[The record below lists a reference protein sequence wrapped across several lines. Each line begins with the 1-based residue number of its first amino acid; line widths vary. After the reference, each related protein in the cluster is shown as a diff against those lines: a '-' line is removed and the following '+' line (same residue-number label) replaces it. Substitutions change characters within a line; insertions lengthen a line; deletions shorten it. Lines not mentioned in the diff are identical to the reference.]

1 MDPADPLLPKILV
14 LVILILINAFF
25 AAAEIAVISLS
36 ETKLRK
42 QAEEGDKK
50 AKKLLVLMQA
60 PDSFLSAIQI
70 AITLAGFLSSAFAAD
85 SFSDPLVHWLT
96 VDKGFTAIPTSTLNT
111 IMVVLIT
118 IVLSYFSLVL
128 GELVPKR
135 IAMKK
140 TEAVARFTVG
150 AVTSVAAVFR
160 PVIWLLSKSTNGVL
174 RALHIDP
181 KADEEDVS
189 EDEIRMMVDL
199 GEERGAIESN
209 EKELIDNIFEFNN
222 TTAEDVMIHR
232 TDMVMLWVEDTR
244 EEILATIRSSGL
256 SRFPVYEENADDI
269 IGILST
275 REYLLN
281 AQAEAPKPMRE
292 LLRPAYFVPE
302 SVRTDVLFR
311 DMQSKKV
318 HMSIVVDEYGG
329 TSGLVTMEDL
339 LEEIV
344 GNIYDE
350 FDPQEE
356 RTSKRWATISGVWQ
370 ARASLSASPR
380 RRACSSPRTRSP
392 TRSADWCLPSS
403 RSFPRT
409 AASSRWTPAACTS
422 RCRASTNAAWNGRW
436 SHGSRRRK
444 RPRSRRNKQ
453 KRNSSF
459 FKLLFFCGKHL
470 TCALDFDKIRRLYV
484 RVCAKRTLTHCHKD
498 STGNKKAQEQMQ
510 HFYQQSRA
518 CRTAHQ
524 YIPRRRQTGGKG
536 KA

>member
-356 RTSKRWATISGVWQ
+356 KDIEKVGDNLWRVAGSCELERVAEATGVQ
-370 ARASLSASPR
+370 FPEDEESDTLGGLVFAQLSFIPEDGSQF
-380 RRACSSPRTRSP
+380 TV
-392 TRSADWCLPSS
+392 D
-403 RSFPRT
+403 
-409 AASSRWTPAACTS
+409 ACTS

>member
-1 MDPADPLLPKILV
+1 MDSSDPLLPKLLV

-36 ETKLRK
+36 ETKLRR
-42 QAEEGDKK
+42 QADDGDRK
-50 AKKLLVLMQA
+50 AKKLLMLMQS
-60 PDSFLSAIQI
+60 PDRFLSAIQI

-85 SFSDPLVHWLT
+85 SFAGRLVHYLT
-96 VDKGFTAIPTSTLNT
+96 EEKGFTAIPTATLNT

-118 IVLSYFSLVL
+118 MVLSYFSLVL

-140 TEAVARFTVG
+140 TEAVARVTVG
-150 AVTSVAAVFR
+150 AVTAVADVFR

-174 RALHIDP
+174 RVLHIDP

-199 GEERGAIESN
+199 GEERGAIEST

-232 TDMVMLWVEDTR
+232 TDMVMLWVGDTKD
-244 EEILATIRSSGL
+244 EILSTIRASGL

-281 AQAEAPKPMRE
+281 AQSEQPKPMRE

-311 DMQSKKV
+311 DMQSKKI

-356 RTSKRWATISGVWQ
+356 KDIEKLSDNLWRISGSCELEQVAEALGVTFPEDEESDTLGGLVFAQ
-370 ARASLSASPR
+370 LSFIPQDGSQFTVNACGLHIEVQEFNDR
-380 RRACSSPRTRSP
+380 RVEWALVSK
-392 TRSADWCLPSS
+392 LP
-403 RSFPRT
+403 
-409 AASSRWTPAACTS
+409 PAEAQEED
-422 RCRASTNAAWNGRW
+422 NE
-436 SHGSRRRK
+436 K
-444 RPRSRRNKQ
+444 
-453 KRNSSF
+453 
-459 FKLLFFCGKHL
+459 
-470 TCALDFDKIRRLYV
+470 
-484 RVCAKRTLTHCHKD
+484 KD
-498 STGNKKAQEQMQ
+498 ENKKEE
-510 HFYQQSRA
+510 
-518 CRTAHQ
+518 
-524 YIPRRRQTGGKG
+524 RR
-536 KA
+536 

>member
-1 MDPADPLLPKILV
+1 METSIGWLLLLQV
-14 LVILILINAFF
+14 ALILLNAVF
-25 AAAEIAVISLS
+25 ACAEIAVLS
-36 ETKLRK
+36 VNEVKLNK
-42 QAEEGDKK
+42 MCAEGNRK
-50 AKKLLVLMQA
+50 AKRLSKLTAQPA
-60 PDSFLSAIQI
+60 RFLSTIQV
-70 AITLAGFLSSAFAAD
+70 AITLAGFLGSAFA
-85 SFSDPLVHWLT
+85 SENFSDGLADWLISLG
-96 VDKGFTAIPTSTLNT
+96 VAIPHGTLDT
-111 IMVVLIT
+111 ICVIIITLI
-118 IVLSYFSLVL
+118 LSYFTLIF

-356 RTSKRWATISGVWQ
+356 KDIEKVGDNLWRVAGSCELERVAEATGVQFPEDEESDTLGGLVFAQLSFIPEDGSQFTVDACGLHIEVQSFNERRVEWALVS
-370 ARASLSASPR
+370 R
-380 RRACSSPRTRSP
+380 
-392 TRSADWCLPSS
+392 LPEEE
-403 RSFPRT
+403 
-409 AASSRWTPAACTS
+409 TPEE
-422 RCRASTNAAWNGRW
+422 
-436 SHGSRRRK
+436 
-444 RPRSRRNKQ
+444 
-453 KRNSSF
+453 
-459 FKLLFFCGKHL
+459 
-470 TCALDFDKIRRLYV
+470 
-484 RVCAKRTLTHCHKD
+484 
-498 STGNKKAQEQMQ
+498 QE
-510 HFYQQSRA
+510 
-518 CRTAHQ
+518 
-524 YIPRRRQTGGKG
+524 K
-536 KA
+536 